1 MEYVSIN
8 PMQIEAMDLSPA
20 EEPHELVSFQVFTS
34 VRADRQVSAFVI
46 GRKQPAML
54 VIDVL
59 ATLIFIDTPNYVAMR
74 ISEVVHG
81 FTSSKFYIGAGLAN
95 TIFHSH

>member
-1 MEYVSIN
+1 
-8 PMQIEAMDLSPA
+8 MQIEALNLSPA
-20 EEPHELVSFQVFTS
+20 KEPHQLVAFQVLAS
-34 VRADRQVSAFVI
+34 VRANCQVCAFVVC
-46 GRKQPAML
+46 RKQSAML
-54 VIDVL
+54 VIYVL

>member
-8 PMQIEAMDLSPA
+8 PMQIEALDLSPA
-20 EEPHELVSFQVFTS
+20 KEPHELVAFQVLTS
-34 VRADRQVSAFVI
+34 ACVDGQVRALVV

-59 ATLIFIDTPNYVAMR
+59 ATLIFIDSSDDIAM
-74 ISEVVHG
+74 
-81 FTSSKFYIGAGLAN
+81 
-95 TIFHSH
+95 

>member
-1 MEYVSIN
+1 ME
-8 PMQIEAMDLSPA
+8 ALDKSPGK
-20 EEPHELVSFQVFTS
+20 EPHELIAFQVLAS
-34 VRADRQVSAFVI
+34 VRTDRQVCAFVV

-59 ATLIFIDTPNYVAMR
+59 ATLIFSDTSNYVAMR

-81 FTSSKFYIGAGLAN
+81 FTSSEFYIGALLADF
-95 TIFHSH
+95 I